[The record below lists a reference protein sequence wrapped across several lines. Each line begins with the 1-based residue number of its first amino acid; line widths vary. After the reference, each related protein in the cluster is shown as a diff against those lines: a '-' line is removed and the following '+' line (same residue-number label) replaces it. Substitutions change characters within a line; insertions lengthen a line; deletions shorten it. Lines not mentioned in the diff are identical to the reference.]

1 MIIVEILLCHFSGV
15 MPFMETIA
23 QRMQRVYA
31 DRDHGSHWL
40 VSEAIK
46 ILYDLAQDTH
56 LSQAERLSQLYTYA
70 YQATQARPAMGALSS
85 AVSRIIS
92 VYEGGPEAIAQE
104 AQQILTDL
112 ATASQSIAQHA
123 QPFLSGHLITC
134 SISGTVLDVL
144 LALKDQIEH
153 VTVLEG
159 RPRYEGRAMA
169 QALHEQ
175 DIPVTLIT
183 DAQADI
189 FLPQCQGVVVGAD
202 SILINGDVL
211 NKAGTAL
218 LAWAAH
224 GHGINFHVLSETI
237 KISPHR
243 WYEHNPAR
251 TNDNLSL
258 LEEKEATEVFASAP
272 TGIEVRNFY
281 FDHTPY
287 RLITNFITEQGLLD
301 RRSIREIAVTTRANE
316 RLLAKLQKE

>member
-1 MIIVEILLCHFSGV
+1 
-15 MPFMETIA
+15 METIA

-31 DRDHGSHWL
+31 DRDHGSRWL
-40 VSEAIK
+40 VSEALK
-46 ILYDLAQDTH
+46 ILHDLAQDTH
-56 LSQAERLSQLYTYA
+56 LSQEERLSQLYTYA

-104 AQQILTDL
+104 AQQLLTDL
-112 ATASQSIAQHA
+112 NTAPQSITQHA

-144 LALKDQIEH
+144 LALKGQIER

-159 RPRYEGRAMA
+159 RPRYEGRVMA

-175 DIPVTLIT
+175 GIPVTLIT
-183 DAQADI
+183 DAEADI
-189 FLPQCQGVVVGAD
+189 FLPQCQGVVIGAD

-211 NKAGTAL
+211 NKAGSAL

-224 GHGINFHVLSETI
+224 GHGIDLHVLSETI

-243 WYEHNPAR
+243 WHEHNPAR
-251 TNDNLSL
+251 IKDNLSL
-258 LEEKEATEVFASAP
+258 LEEKEASEVLEFAP
-272 TGIEVRNFY
+272 EGIEVRNFY

-287 RLITNFITEQGLLD
+287 RLITNIITEQGLLD

-316 RLLAKLQKE
+316 RLLAKLQKG